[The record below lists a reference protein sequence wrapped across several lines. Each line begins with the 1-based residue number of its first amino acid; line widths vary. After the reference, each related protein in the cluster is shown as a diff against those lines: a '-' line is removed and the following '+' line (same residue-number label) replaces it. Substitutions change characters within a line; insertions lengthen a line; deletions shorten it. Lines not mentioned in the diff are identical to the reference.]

1 MKKIDLNLIKDII
14 ISVLIVTCIVLI
26 LVVIFYNKT
35 GLTKFIPEAEEYNMS
50 EEMQNDFTQTVEQ
63 EDNTIIKY
71 KLDSSDLKQVEKTN
85 EYDKGKKN
93 PFSEFSEGVNNGNI
107 TTGVVDKSTQAS
119 ENETFYED
127 DGTK

>member
-1 MKKIDLNLIKDII
+1 MKKIDLNIIKDII

-35 GLTKFIPEAEEYNMS
+35 GLTKFIPESEEYNMS
-50 EEMQNDFTQTVEQ
+50 EEMQNDFTQTAEQ
-63 EDNTIIKY
+63 EDNTIITY
-71 KLDSSDLKQVEKTN
+71 KLDASDLKQVEKTN

-93 PFSEFSEGVNNGNI
+93 PFSESSEGVNNGNV
-107 TTGVVDKSTQAS
+107 TTGSADNSTQSS